1 MNKPLNNV
9 METSYNPYLKTTV
22 VTFTVISVILMVYA
36 FLALFLGLSPLSS
49 SNPFVFTEIVNQFS
63 ILNILR
69 LILNVAVAIGVLLF
83 VFLGTKDI
91 LEQRVMFD

>member
-22 VTFTVISVILMVYA
+22 VTFTVISIILMVYA

-49 SNPFVFTEIVNQFS
+49 SNPFVFQKIASQFS
-63 ILNILR
+63 VLNLLR
-69 LILNVAVAIGVLLF
+69 LIFNIAVALGVLLF
-83 VFLGTKDI
+83 VYIGAKDI
-91 LEQRVMFD
+91 LEQRVLFD

>member
-22 VTFTVISVILMVYA
+22 VTFTVISIILMVYA

-49 SNPFVFTEIVNQFS
+49 SNPFVFQKIASQFS
-63 ILNILR
+63 VLNLLR
-69 LILNVAVAIGVLLF
+69 LIFNIAVAIGVLLF
-83 VFLGTKDI
+83 VYLGAKDI
-91 LEQRVMFD
+91 LEQRVLFD